1 MGEFSVWLDVEEWGL
16 KQQHSSQQS
25 SVNTDTESGQSE
37 GGAAHKIRELGEMP
51 MLIIVALGRPRQ
63 KEWYK
68 FKVCLSY
75 TVRSTSAWVT

>member
-1 MGEFSVWLDVEEWGL
+1 M
-16 KQQHSSQQS
+16 
-25 SVNTDTESGQSE
+25 
-37 GGAAHKIRELGEMP
+37 RELGEMP